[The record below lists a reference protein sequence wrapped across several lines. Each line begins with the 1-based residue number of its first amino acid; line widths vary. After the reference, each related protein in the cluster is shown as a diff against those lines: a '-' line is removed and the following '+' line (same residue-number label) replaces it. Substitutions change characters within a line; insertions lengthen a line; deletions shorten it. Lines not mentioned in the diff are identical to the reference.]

1 MREYARNWYK
11 NLPEDK
17 KNIKRDDGKNR
28 YHNMSDEAKQ
38 KRKKYQKNYLKMNPA
53 KKKKD
58 KSYKMLK
65 RNNFK
70 LTKMQS

>member
-53 KKKKD
+53 KKKKT
-58 KSYKMLK
+58 
-65 RNNFK
+65 RV
-70 LTKMQS
+70 TKC